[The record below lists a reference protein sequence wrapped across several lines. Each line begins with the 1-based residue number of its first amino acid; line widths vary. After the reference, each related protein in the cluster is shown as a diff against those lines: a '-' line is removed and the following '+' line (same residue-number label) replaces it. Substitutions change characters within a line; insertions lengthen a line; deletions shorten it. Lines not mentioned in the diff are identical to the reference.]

1 MPGRIIK
8 KSIDAI
14 FSPVRRSKALLKH
27 LVNHTLREELEQMS
41 DTGELFPMDHIHRTI
56 RLAKKLANQDFVILD
71 IGGGIGASLKLFTEN
86 FPGKRIL
93 VFEPVAENFR
103 TIQKRFP
110 SSSNIEFVNC
120 AAGNENTEKQ
130 INLAGRITSSSLLA
144 LSSDPGSRVFNESNL
159 GKQGT
164 ETIKMVRLDD
174 FLEDRSMRIGIMK
187 IDVQGYELN
196 VLKGARTT
204 LNRTDLVVL
213 EANNHDGY
221 KGSAKYYE
229 TDQFLRERGFTLYD
243 IIPSIVDNGKLK
255 EWDMIFMNNSSKCI
269 SG

>member
-1 MPGRIIK
+1 MPGSIFK

-14 FSPVRRSKALLKH
+14 FLPVRRNKTLLKH
-27 LVNHTLREELEQMS
+27 VVNHSLRDELEQMS
-41 DTGELFPMDHIHRTI
+41 DSGELFPMNHIHRTI
-56 RLAKKLANQDFVILD
+56 RLAKRLANQDFIILD
-71 IGGGIGASLKLFTEN
+71 IGGGIGASLKLFNEN
-86 FPGKRIL
+86 FPEKRIL
-93 VFEPVAENFR
+93 VFEPVTGNFR
-103 TIQKRFP
+103 AIRERFP
-110 SSSNIEFVNC
+110 VSSNIEFVNY
-120 AAGNENTEKQ
+120 AAGNENTEKK
-130 INLAGRITSSSLLA
+130 INLAGRITSSSLLP
-144 LSSDPGSRVFNESNL
+144 LSADPGSPVFNEGNL
-159 GKQGT
+159 GQQGT
-164 ETIKMVRLDD
+164 EIIKMVRLDD

-229 TDQFLRERGFTLYD
+229 IDQFLREKGFTLYD

-255 EWDMIFMNNSSKCI
+255 EWDMIFMNNSARCI
-269 SG
+269 